1 MTERPAKLTEVEIDA
16 ELTKLD
22 GWIFRAEQDALYKK
36 FQFTDFAE
44 AWGFMN
50 RVAIV
55 AEKMDHHPDWSNSYN
70 NVAINLATHDRG
82 GVTKLDIEL
91 ARAINLAEKG

>member
-1 MTERPAKLTEVEIDA
+1 MTERPVKLTEVEIDV

-22 GWIFRAEQDALYKK
+22 GWIFRAEQNALHKK
-36 FQFTDFAE
+36 FKFVNFAE
-44 AWGFMN
+44 AWAFMS
-50 RVAIV
+50 RVAVV

-70 NVAINLATHDRG
+70 NVVINLTTHDRG